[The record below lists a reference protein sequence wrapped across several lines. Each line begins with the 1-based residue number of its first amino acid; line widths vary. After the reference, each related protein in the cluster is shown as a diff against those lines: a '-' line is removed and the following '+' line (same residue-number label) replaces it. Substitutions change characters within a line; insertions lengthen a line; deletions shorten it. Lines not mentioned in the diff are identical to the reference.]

1 MTVAESERR
10 SSDTFMPVRDLQ
22 MRLTSIVR
30 SEPRTTTVAPG
41 VDMRMTHDNASLIGS
56 TLRIG
61 IMIAIALI
69 LILVLLPVALA
80 AQAADLR

>member
-1 MTVAESERR
+1 
-10 SSDTFMPVRDLQ
+10 
-22 MRLTSIVR
+22 
-30 SEPRTTTVAPG
+30 
-41 VDMRMTHDNASLIGS
+41 MRMTHDNSSLIGS